1 MLLLRLTFALWYH
14 FLQCYVV
21 TIFLRGYLDIAN
33 FECLSFNCTE
43 SLKSRNWI
51 SILMELIFSSSSWL
65 ITEPAWTISRG
76 RNKPKLPLVR
86 RISDMLQTTCP
97 PTCPL
102 VQVLFH
108 FVGPNWMLSTIKIA
122 DNLREDMG
130 LTALLLFLVWSV
142 WIGYSAHK

>member
-1 MLLLRLTFALWYH
+1 MKDESEL
-14 FLQCYVV
+14 
-21 TIFLRGYLDIAN
+21 
-33 FECLSFNCTE
+33 FEY
-43 SLKSRNWI
+43 
-51 SILMELIFSSSSWL
+51 MFSSLDETPDVSLPISACRTHYNMAL
-65 ITEPAWTISRG
+65 INSKMSNSPNVYIEGWRG
-76 RNKPKLPLVR
+76 RNKPKLPLVC

-130 LTALLLFLVWSV
+130 LTALLLFLV
-142 WIGYSAHK
+142 